1 MTDAR
6 RAAEAPHRRVD
17 GPPRIVER
25 AGVLLYRA
33 GAAILGRMPERL
45 ARRLVETA
53 FLASYRLWPTKRRWS
68 NENFAHVLGRSPDDP
83 EVDRLSRA
91 AYRTYAR
98 YIVELMR
105 LPRLTPEQAAEL
117 VDSRT
122 LMPLDAFHADT
133 RGYIMTVA
141 HQGNLEAVA
150 RGIARHGWP
159 IHALGDD
166 TAFPELFAYLR
177 SQRAEWGVDLIPW
190 RKMRSIFDVLK
201 RREVLCLVI
210 DWGYKPDG
218 IPVRLF
224 GAWTTLPA
232 GPAVLAARTGA
243 HIVPITV
250 RRDGVRFVVTYEEPF
265 TVDSAEPA
273 DLAAATQRIADALER
288 TIAQA
293 PAEWYSFKP
302 LWPATAA
309 EEDALA
315 ARADAMA
322 QGGLSMAGEAG

>member
-1 MTDAR
+1 MPGSR
-6 RAAEAPHRRVD
+6 RATETPHRRRG

-25 AGVLLYRA
+25 VGVTA
-33 GAAILGRMPERL
+33 FKMGAFVIGSLPERV
-45 ARRLVETA
+45 ARPLLEMA
-53 FLASYRLWPTKRRWS
+53 ALASYYTWPTKRRWS
-68 NENFAHVLGRSPDDP
+68 NENFGHVLGRDPDDP
-83 EVDRLSRA
+83 EVGRLSRA

-105 LPRLTPEQAAEL
+105 LPGLSADEAAGL

-122 LMPLDAFHADT
+122 LLPLDELHEAT
-133 RGYIMTVA
+133 KGYIMTVA

-166 TAFPELFAYLR
+166 TAFPELFAHLQQ
-177 SQRAEWGVDLIPW
+177 QRAEWGVDLIPW
-190 RKMRSIFDVLK
+190 RKMRTIFEVL
-201 RREVLCLVI
+201 RRHEVLCLVV

-243 HIVPITV
+243 HVVPISV
-250 RRDGVRFVVTYEEPF
+250 GRDGSRFVVTYEEPF
-265 TVDSAEPA
+265 TVPSDSPA

-288 TIAQA
+288 TIARA

-302 LWPATAA
+302 LWPATTA
-309 EEDALA
+309 EKDALA
-315 ARADAMA
+315 ARAEAMRGTLSVA
-322 QGGLSMAGEAG
+322 GGTG

>member
-1 MTDAR
+1 MTTTR
-6 RAAEAPHRRVD
+6 RATEAPHRRRG

-25 AGVLLYRA
+25 AGVVGYRA
-33 GAAILGRMPERL
+33 AAWIIGHMPERV
-45 ARRLVETA
+45 ARVVAEIV

-68 NENFAHVLGRSPDDP
+68 NENFGHVLGLPPGDP
-83 EVDRLSRA
+83 AVDRLSRA

-105 LPRLTPEQAAEL
+105 LPRLSDEAAADL

-122 LMPLDAFHADT
+122 LLPLEEMHAST
-133 RGYIMTVA
+133 RGFILTVA

-166 TAFPELFAYLR
+166 TSFPELFAYLR
-177 SQRAEWGVDLIPW
+177 AQRATWGVDLIPW
-190 RKMRSIFDVLK
+190 RRMRSVFEVL
-201 RREVLCLVI
+201 RAREVLCLVI
-210 DWGYKPDG
+210 DWGFKADG

-250 RRDGVRFVVTYEEPF
+250 RRDGRQFVVTYEEPF
-265 TVDSAEPA
+265 TVPSADPA
-273 DLAAATQRIADALER
+273 DLAVATQRIADALER
-288 TIAQA
+288 TIGHA
-293 PAEWYSFKP
+293 PEEWYSFKP
-302 LWPATAA
+302 LWPATTA
-309 EEDALA
+309 EKDELA
-315 ARADAMA
+315 ARARAMGA
-322 QGGLSMAGEAG
+322 GLPTVGEAT

>member
-1 MTDAR
+1 MSRTR
-6 RAAEAPHRRVD
+6 RATEAPHRRPE

-25 AGVLLYRA
+25 AGVVGFRI
-33 GAAILGRMPERL
+33 AAWLIGNLPERV
-45 ARRLVETA
+45 ARPLVEAA

-68 NENFAHVLGRSPDDP
+68 NENFGHVLGLDPGHP

-105 LPRLTPEQAAEL
+105 LPGLGADEASEL
-117 VDSRT
+117 VDTRT
-122 LMPLDAFHADT
+122 LMPLEELHGHT
-133 RGYIMTVA
+133 NGYILTSA
-141 HQGNLEAVA
+141 HIGNLEAVA

-166 TAFPELFAYLR
+166 TSFPELFAHLR
-177 SQRAEWGVDLIPW
+177 KQRAEWGVDLIPW
-190 RKMRSIFDVLK
+190 RRMRSIFEILK
-201 RREVLCLVI
+201 KREVLCLVV
-210 DWGYKPDG
+210 DWGYKRDG

-224 GAWTTLPA
+224 GSWTTLPA

-243 HIVPITV
+243 HIVPVAV
-250 RRDGVRFVVTYEEPF
+250 RREAAGRFIVTYEEPF
-265 TVDSAEPA
+265 TVPSASPA

-309 EEDALA
+309 ENDQLA
-315 ARADAMA
+315 ERAEAMRSGLTVA
-322 QGGLSMAGEAG
+322 GGAG